1 MIRIMNAL
9 LKYRLTSA
17 CYTYTCIMHE
27 IKEWSQNFGADAAL
41 DNIHKQP
48 PRTIHG
54 LIMVPTYNHGCRSLF
69 TNKTGLQIQV

>member
-1 MIRIMNAL
+1 
-9 LKYRLTSA
+9 
-17 CYTYTCIMHE
+17 MHE

-69 TNKTGLQIQV
+69 TNKTGLQIQVWIIPTSFDANSLYRCFKLER